1 MVFYYNKTNTLQVC
15 IKPCC
20 LSKPQS
26 VVVVSRKSWQPRNA
40 AHWIIY
46 SPYVA
51 HLAEKEGKNSP
62 RDFNFLTFEQW
73 NEIANLWIF
82 YPHLPGSQREVCT
95 RKFRVQWE
103 HVLSLS
109 KTLLLNTGYW
119 RRTEICWDTL
129 NQPNNQTVLWNF
141 RKDRIFKSLLIRNPL
156 NCSNAKLC
164 GLYLLHRYFKE
175 STDRPLYRVHSYIF
189 SSKYPKINSPCD
201 KVRWQIRKFH

>member
-1 MVFYYNKTNTLQVC
+1 M
-15 IKPCC
+15 
-20 LSKPQS
+20 
-26 VVVVSRKSWQPRNA
+26 
-40 AHWIIY
+40 
-46 SPYVA
+46 
-51 HLAEKEGKNSP
+51 
-62 RDFNFLTFEQW
+62 DFLPTF
-73 NEIANLWIF
+73 
-82 YPHLPGSQREVCT
+82 T
-95 RKFRVQWE
+95 RVTAWSMHTKFRVQWE

-119 RRTEICWDTL
+119 RQTEICWDTL

-201 KVRWQIRKFH
+201 KVRWQIRKFHYMSSSAIKLDIIFKFFLAPM